1 MKSILKIIAVSS
13 LVISFSSMAH
23 DKKMKQEESSK
34 MHEEHM
40 KCMNKTGK
48 SMEECMQM
56 MEDSKI
62 KKNKDKKTQKKS
74 NY

>member
-13 LVISFSSMAH
+13 LVISFSSLAH
-23 DKKMKQEESSK
+23 DKMKQEESSK
-34 MHEEHM
+34 MHKEHM